1 MSISRNTFD
10 PAKQYRRIRYHQ
22 RRDLL
27 DSELNEQ
34 QEIALYRQRQL
45 FDVLYAQGA
54 IADGLVPTVAGA
66 DVMVTDG
73 HVYLEGHL
81 VPVSGAT
88 LHYDPAQ
95 NTGTVYVW
103 VELMRLVVDA
113 IHDTSLVSPATG
125 EPTAEREQWITSL
138 QAHDTSADPLSP
150 DALGRTVVAIYAFD
164 RGSGEVTATTPA
176 MLTAQ
181 DKPRL
186 DGHIGA
192 GGAQHPVATPTQAG
206 FMSAADKG
214 LLNAH
219 PGAGGNA
226 HALATPASAGFI
238 SPDDRQLLTNLNTAY
253 TAGLIKRP
261 DLLDLTYYEVYWRL
275 NDNRTTPAAFFD
287 YSTEWSQDASCYTVG
302 PDILPYEL
310 TLKGALRWQM
320 PIPSSDGGCVA
331 FVTRVTYLGDPGEI
345 PVWVYCVD
353 DTVRMF
359 MSETFGNWNAW
370 TKVQVGDT
378 TVSDPYI
385 SSGYHNSRYFRVP
398 VEHGKTY
405 YFMFLLN
412 NTNGGSWGLYL
423 SGFIQNGASGLQ
435 FAPQWP
441 LW

>member
-10 PAKQYRRIRYHQ
+10 PTKQYRRIRYHQ

-34 QEIALYRQRQL
+34 QDITMHGQRQF
-45 FDVLYAQGA
+45 FDVLFAQGA
-54 IADGLVPTVAGA
+54 IAEGLRPTVVNSDVTLTAGQVYIDGQLVPIPGT
-66 DVMVTDG
+66 
-73 HVYLEGHL
+73 
-81 VPVSGAT
+81 T
-88 LHYDPAQ
+88 LHYDPERT
-95 NTGTVYVW
+95 TGTEYVW
-103 VELMRLVVDA
+103 VELLRLVVDA
-113 IHDTSLVSPATG
+113 TQDTSLVSPTTG
-125 EPTAEREQWITSL
+125 EPTAEREQWVTSL
-138 QAHDTSADPLSP
+138 QTRDTSADPLSQ

-164 RGSGEVTATTPA
+164 RGSGDLTPTAPA

-186 DGHIGA
+186 DGHIGV
-192 GGAQHPVATPTQAG
+192 GGTQHPVATPIQAG

-214 LLNAH
+214 LLNDH

-226 HALATPASAGFI
+226 HALATPASAGFM
-238 SPDDRQLLTNLNTAY
+238 SADDRQLLSNLNSAY
-253 TAGLIKRP
+253 TAGLITRP
-261 DLLDLTYYEVYWRL
+261 DLLDLTYYDVYWRL

-287 YSTEWSQDASCYTVG
+287 YGTEWSQDANYYTAG

-320 PIPSSDGGCVA
+320 PIPGSDGGCVA

-345 PVWVYCVD
+345 PIWVYFVD

-378 TVSDPYI
+378 TASDPYI
-385 SSGYHNSRYFRVP
+385 SSDYHNYRYFRVP

-412 NTNGGSWGLYL
+412 NTNDGTWGLYL
-423 SGFIQNGASGLQ
+423 SAFIQNGTSGLQ